1 VDVREEVEHAFP
13 GEKVH
18 ITVELPLMC
27 RFIQLKRLPDELGSH
42 EETNYHS
49 DRKLKTVVHHSPNG

>member
-1 VDVREEVEHAFP
+1 MNVREEIDHAFL

-18 ITVELPLMC
+18 ITVELPPI
-27 RFIQLKRLPDELGSH
+27 RHFVQLKRLPDELGSH
-42 EETNYHS
+42 EETHHCS